1 MPCADNPSA
10 RLFTAIDQ
18 PKPQSP
24 ETMDPDLA
32 ILEVEEAMS
41 KCVEYLQ
48 HEFTGVRTGKASPA
62 LIENIDVH
70 VHAYGGVSKL
80 KSLAVISSP
89 EPRMLMVQP
98 FDPATTKDIER
109 AIRECKLGL
118 NPAAADRSLRV
129 PIPELSEERRRE
141 MVKLIKQL
149 AEEAKVRLR
158 AARKEGMDAAKK
170 MKAANTLT
178 EDGQKDF
185 EEEVQN
191 LTNKF
196 SKKVDDLAVAKEA
209 DLMKV

>member
-1 MPCADNPSA
+1 
-10 RLFTAIDQ
+10 
-18 PKPQSP
+18 
-24 ETMDPDLA
+24 MDPELE
-32 ILEVEEAMS
+32 ILEVEESMT
-41 KCVEYLQ
+41 KCLEYLQ
-48 HEFTGVRTGKASPA
+48 HEFSGVRTGKASPA

-70 VHAYGGVSKL
+70 VQAYGAISKL
-80 KSLAVISSP
+80 KSIAVISSP

-98 FDPATTKDIER
+98 FDPSTTRDIER

-118 NPAAADRSLRV
+118 NPAAADRSIRV

-158 AARKEGMDAAKK
+158 AVRKEGMDAAKK
-170 MKAANTLT
+170 MKADNFIT
-178 EDGQKDF
+178 EDGQKTF
-185 EEEVQN
+185 EEKVQN

-196 SKKVDDLAVAKEA
+196 TKKVDELSVAKEA

>member
-1 MPCADNPSA
+1 
-10 RLFTAIDQ
+10 
-18 PKPQSP
+18 
-24 ETMDPDLA
+24 MDPELQ
-32 ILEVEEAMS
+32 ILEVEEAMT
-41 KCVEYLQ
+41 KCLEYLQ
-48 HEFTGVRTGKASPA
+48 HEFAGVRTGKASPA

-70 VHAYGGVSKL
+70 VQAYGGISKL

-98 FDPATTKDIER
+98 FDPSTTRDIER

-118 NPAAADRSLRV
+118 NPAAAERSLRV

-158 AARKEGMDAAKK
+158 AVRKDGMDCAKK
-170 MKAANTLT
+170 MKASNVIT

-185 EEEVQN
+185 EDEVQN

-196 SKKVDDLAVAKEA
+196 TKKVDELSAAKEA

>member
-1 MPCADNPSA
+1 
-10 RLFTAIDQ
+10 
-18 PKPQSP
+18 
-24 ETMDPDLA
+24 MDPDET
-32 ILEVEEAMS
+32 ILEVEEAML
-41 KCVEYLQ
+41 KCVEYLN
-48 HEFTGVRTGKASPA
+48 HEFAGVRTGKASPA

-70 VHAYGGVSKL
+70 VQAYGGVSKL

-98 FDPATTKDIER
+98 FDPATTRDIER

-118 NPAAADRSLRV
+118 NPAAAERSMRV

-158 AARKEGMDAAKK
+158 AARKEGMDAAKS
-170 MKAANTLT
+170 MKASNVIT
-178 EDGQKDF
+178 EDGQKDI
-185 EEEVQN
+185 ENEVQN
-191 LTNKF
+191 LTNKYT
-196 SKKVDDLAVAKEA
+196 KKVDELAVAKEA